1 MSNNEHF
8 SSSTVNICPRCWYYR
23 GFWHQACPPMARG
36 SGLFRCQSIQTVPS
50 CRARETQLTF
60 FVAASVGRDY
70 GASCGPAARHSTRS
84 HVPCSFSGIEPISPV
99 AVAATAD
106 HYHAVKL
113 IEQQSYS
120 RCIPRRKTA
129 KVCGPHSQIA
139 QWPKHTCGCN
149 AHICPHLNLLWKD
162 SAEGPATSVNVSGM
176 YCLLFPAITH
186 RSRSQRGDA
195 SLLIAT
201 VRTLLMQ

>member
-1 MSNNEHF
+1 MASPGATVFQNSALPKEKTENWHSSVSNNEHF

-120 RCIPRRKTA
+120 RCIPEDSKGMWDSLTNSPVA
-129 KVCGPHSQIA
+129 E
-139 QWPKHTCGCN
+139 
-149 AHICPHLNLLWKD
+149 AHMKLQFPHLSTPEPHRKKL
-162 SAEGPATSVNVSGM
+162 PSGAQ
-176 YCLLFPAITH
+176 LP
-186 RSRSQRGDA
+186 
-195 SLLIAT
+195 
-201 VRTLLMQ
+201 V